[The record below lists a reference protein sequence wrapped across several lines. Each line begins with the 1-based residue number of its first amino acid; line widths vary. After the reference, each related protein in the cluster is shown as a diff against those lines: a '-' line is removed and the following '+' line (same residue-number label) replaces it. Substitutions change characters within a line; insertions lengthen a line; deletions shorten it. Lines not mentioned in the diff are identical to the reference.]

1 MSYKDLV
8 VATGSATLVAGTI
21 TYLNSAITP
30 TSVVLT
36 NLNALALA
44 GAGLQLAAVPTLGQ
58 VVFTSVNALG
68 VAVVADVYS
77 FNFVVLQNNF
87 VAALCG

>member
-8 VATGSATLVAGTI
+8 IATGSATLVQGTA

-36 NLNALALA
+36 NVNALALA
-44 GAGLQLAAVPTLGQ
+44 GAGLHLAAVPTAGQ
-58 VVFTSVNALG
+58 VIFTSIDAAG
-68 VAVVADVYS
+68 AIVAGDVYS
-77 FNFVVLQNNF
+77 FSFAVLQNNL
-87 VAALCG
+87 VLPLCG